1 MIKVSGL
8 FHYPLKSVRGLQHV
22 QIVLDKKGVS
32 MDRRWMVVDEKGCFV
47 TQRKHA
53 KMCLVQASLNDEEV
67 LRLSAEGVEASL
79 ELSFDQASTGTTTNV
94 EVWGQ
99 QVAAQDC
106 GELAAKWWS
115 DYLGK
120 PCRMV
125 FMADDCVRPVYPD
138 SNQSATVSFADRFP
152 LLLISEGSID
162 FLNQHLSSPVNALRF
177 RPNIV
182 ISGCSAF
189 EEDKWQCI
197 RIGNVEFELAE
208 PCARCGIPAINP
220 ESGTVEKQVLTVL
233 NQYRR
238 RDKQVYFGQNLIH
251 QSEGVIVHGAPVEI
265 LA

>member
-8 FHYPLKSVRGLQHV
+8 FRYPLKSVRGLKHE
-22 QIVLDKKGVS
+22 QIALDKKGVS

-67 LRLSAEGVEASL
+67 LRVSAEGVEVAL
-79 ELSFDQASTGTTTNV
+79 EVGLDQISTGTTVSV

-106 GELAAKWWS
+106 GEFAAKWWS
-115 DYLGK
+115 NYLGK

-125 FMADDCVRPVYPD
+125 YMADDCVRPVYPD
-138 SNQSATVSFADRFP
+138 LHQSATVSFADRFP

-182 ISGCSAF
+182 ISGCEAF
-189 EEDKWQCI
+189 EEDQWQRI

-220 ESGTVEKQVLTVL
+220 ENATVEKQVLTVL